1 MKTIIICVALLTS
14 SVFGFS
20 FEEMLKEGAVLPEV
34 VGSSHG
40 VESGGRVRG
49 TNSVDLMDRDL
60 GSKGAEGPKGGPGG
74 DKGSKGPKGGPGGDK
89 GSKGSSDCHVMKV
102 FTKERD
108 YTIHG
113 KAISSIGQSLDGVP
127 LYQKQG
133 GKQIGLINEV
143 TIDTKNGDCSATGSI
158 SVGQKNSTAKAS
170 SEYYK

>member
-60 GSKGAEGPKGGPGG
+60 GSKGAE
-74 DKGSKGPKGGPGGDK
+74 GPKGGPGGDK